1 LSLIECIALALAAAL
16 GVAAACELA
25 LTDTGRREGE

>member
-1 LSLIECIALALAAAL
+1 LPVIELVALALAAAL

-25 LTDTGRREGE
+25 FPRTKRPGEE

>member
-1 LSLIECIALALAAAL
+1 LSVIELVAIALAAAL

-25 LTDTGRREGE
+25 LADPEHPEEE

>member
-1 LSLIECIALALAAAL
+1 MSVIEYVALALAAAL

-25 LTDTGRREGE
+25 LMDTKRPEEE